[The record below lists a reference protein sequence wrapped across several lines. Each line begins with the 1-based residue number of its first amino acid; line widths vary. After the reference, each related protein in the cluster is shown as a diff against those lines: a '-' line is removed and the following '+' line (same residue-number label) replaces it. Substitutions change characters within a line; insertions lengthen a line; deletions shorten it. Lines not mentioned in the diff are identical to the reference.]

1 MRVGIRLEE
10 RSCSAVVLDGPAIV
24 FNAAAEEAAT
34 TAQAVDRVLSGLDR
48 VFGGRISEI
57 TADVGRILHS
67 RPLADVVAIRISPR
81 PPADAFHVASLPEI
95 VEAVVV
101 DTVHV
106 RGGHDMRARELAA
119 LGMEE
124 FRAELPRILSS
135 GIRNVAITA
144 LGATST
150 DAHEALIADAILAED
165 SGMRIS
171 ISHDF
176 YGNSFRDRDFTTIF
190 NSALMDTGDRLVSR
204 LEKACGR
211 YFPSAVLSYV
221 KNDGGRALLGQ
232 LAVTPVHGLQP
243 EPACRILG
251 AAMLAQLRDGEVI
264 VSDDAGTTVGAIRR
278 GVPVTASLIRNTQ
291 QSSLASNTAVVK
303 PYTANH
309 PASPKTSTVVVDLR
323 ESTEDPMPFG
333 LQPTVAV
340 KEDLALVGCA
350 AAPWTAWI
358 DRLENVDNKE
368 ALGRV
373 QQLIE
378 EDVKAIVVQ
387 SGASPTLTGIVES
400 NPYATPYGNPGIV
413 RLRVQA
419 AGQSDN
425 PPWAQQPTHR
435 KDPGR

>member
-24 FNAAAEEAAT
+24 FNAAAQEAGTA
-34 TAQAVDRVLSGLDR
+34 AQAVDRVLSGLYR
-48 VFGGRISEI
+48 VFGGRIKEI
-57 TADVGRILHS
+57 TADVGRILKS

-81 PPADAFHVASLPEI
+81 PPADEFHVARLPEI
-95 VEAVVV
+95 AERVVAT
-101 DTVHV
+101 TVHV
-106 RGGHDMRARELAA
+106 RGGHDMRARELAS

-124 FRAELPRILSS
+124 FREELPRILSS

-150 DAHEALIADAILAED
+150 DAHEAWIADAILAED

-176 YGNSFRDRDFTTIF
+176 YGNSFRDRDFTAIL
-190 NSALMDTGDRLVSR
+190 NSALMDTGDKLVSL
-204 LEKACGR
+204 LEKACDR

-232 LAVTPVHGLQP
+232 LSVTPVHGLQP
-243 EPACRILG
+243 DPGCRILG
-251 AAMLAQLRDGEVI
+251 AAMLAQLSDGEVI
-264 VSDDAGTTVGAIRR
+264 IRGDGGTTVGTIRR
-278 GVPVTASLIRNTQ
+278 GVPVATSLSRNTEQ
-291 QSSLASNTAVVK
+291 TSLASNTAAVQ

-309 PASPKTSTVVVDLR
+309 PASPKASTVVVDLQG
-323 ESTEDPMPFG
+323 DNGAPMPFG
-333 LQPTVAV
+333 LQPTVAAP
-340 KEDLALVGCA
+340 EDLALAGCA

-373 QQLIE
+373 QELIE
-378 EDVKAIVVQ
+378 EDVKAIVIQ
-387 SGASPTLTGIVES
+387 SGASPRLTGIIES
-400 NPYATPYGNPGIV
+400 NAYATPYGNPGIV

-419 AGQSDN
+419 AGQSEN
-425 PPWAQQPTHR
+425 PPWTQQRTQE